1 MPELFLFYRKGL
13 PEVQRGR
20 YHIAIRPPSHDDGGP
35 VAPSGGPYG
44 RINPDISAS
53 KNGFV
58 AF

>member
-13 PEVQRGR
+13 PGVQRGR
-20 YHIAIRPPSHDDGGP
+20 YYIAIRPPSHDDGDP
-35 VAPSGGPYG
+35 VAPPGGPYG

>member
-35 VAPSGGPYG
+35 VAPPGGPYG
-44 RINPDISAS
+44 
-53 KNGFV
+53 
-58 AF
+58 